1 MSLSALSSLLF
12 LALPYKVEGAG
23 QDVLMG
29 IKIDL
34 EVSCA
39 FTDHITFWEHYDIV
53 RLLGERRGSQG
64 KRGNLEG
71 WGVPASFTDH
81 ITFWEHYD
89 IVRLLGERSPCLLMP
104 VALEMALFLLL
115 FGGFWAQMVS
125 PQSPEYMATLQTSP
139 PGGSSA
145 SLVSDMP
152 EALNLNSVT
161 ATGSAIRDP
170 KVDSTGDQISTPL
183 STTDNEEQIGTSFSA
198 STGPPEPTTSQE
210 VSYKKS
216 SVLLETSSDSAVP
229 IAIGSHT
236 VMGGH
241 VTPSPL
247 ETSSGAS
254 GPPVTTAT
262 SALETSSG
270 ATGPPVI
277 TVTSALETS
286 SGASGPP
293 VITATSALETS
304 SGASG
309 PPVTTATN
317 VLETSSG
324 ASGPPVTTAATT
336 SRASGPPATPAMST
350 LPTANSHQ
358 GSKGM
363 MLVAVLVAL
372 LVVLVLVVLLLLWR
386 RWQKRRTGVLTL
398 NGGGK
403 PNGVVDAWA
412 GPARVPD
419 EEAVTAIAGGSG
431 GHKGS
436 GVPEGEGSG
445 QRPLLT
451 TFFGRRKSRQGSLA
465 LEELKCGS
473 GSSFKGE
480 EEPLVGRED
489 GAEEE
494 PAAEGPQAGEAATP
508 PCS

>member
-1 MSLSALSSLLF
+1 
-12 LALPYKVEGAG
+12 
-23 QDVLMG
+23 
-29 IKIDL
+29 
-34 EVSCA
+34 
-39 FTDHITFWEHYDIV
+39 
-53 RLLGERRGSQG
+53 
-64 KRGNLEG
+64 
-71 WGVPASFTDH
+71 
-81 ITFWEHYD
+81 
-89 IVRLLGERSPCLLMP
+89 
-104 VALEMALFLLL
+104 MALLLLL

-125 PQSPEYMATLQTSP
+125 PQSLEYTATLQTSA

-145 SLVSDMP
+145 SLVSDIS

-161 ATGSAIRDP
+161 FTGSAIRDP
-170 KVDSTGDQISTPL
+170 KVDSTGDQISTPV
-183 STTDNEEQIGTSFSA
+183 STTPFRDNEGQIGTSFSA

-210 VSYKKS
+210 VSSKKS
-216 SVLLETSSDSAVP
+216 SVLLEISNVTSDSAVP
-229 IAIGSHT
+229 ITIGSHT

-262 SALETSSG
+262 SVLETSSG

-277 TVTSALETS
+277 TATSALETS

-293 VITATSALETS
+293 VTTATSVLETSSGATGPPVITAMSALETSSGASGPPVTTATSALETS

-324 ASGPPVTTAATT
+324 ASGPPVTTAT
-336 SRASGPPATPAMST
+336 SALETSSGASGPPLTTATSALETS
-350 LPTANSHQ
+350 S
-358 GSKGM
+358 M

-372 LVVLVLVVLLLLWR
+372 LVILVLVLLLLLWR
-386 RWQKRRTGVLTL
+386 QWQKRRTGALTL

-403 PNGVVDAWA
+403 ANGVVDAWA

-419 EEAVTAIAGGSG
+419 EEAVTAIAAGSG

-451 TFFGRRKSRQGSLA
+451 TFFGRRKSCQGSLA

-480 EEPLVGRED
+480 EEPLVGSED